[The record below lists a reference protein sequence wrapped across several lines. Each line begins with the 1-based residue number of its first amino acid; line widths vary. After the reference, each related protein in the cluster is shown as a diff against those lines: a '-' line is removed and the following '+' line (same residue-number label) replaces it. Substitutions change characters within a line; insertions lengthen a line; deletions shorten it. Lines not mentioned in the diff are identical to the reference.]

1 MAGHRQLLLYW
12 DPELEGAFRRRLER
26 AFGDLNLN
34 PSDAAAVDPD
44 PDAPPP
50 VRLAVVSISGSA
62 AHSEA
67 TSSSRLARATS
78 TNPPM
83 PSASK
88 PGTSKTR
95 RAARPRLSSSLAP
108 EDLEVKLDHAARR
121 ADEAE
126 RALPDMER
134 KRSDALHAAKHAET
148 SLAAE
153 RSRTTD
159 LQTRS
164 RAASGPERV
173 VGLPALFRSYESPR
187 RSRPGARPCLA
198 VAARCRPRR

>member
-1 MAGHRQLLLYW
+1 MAGHRQFLLYW

-34 PSDAAAVDPD
+34 ASDAAAVDPD

-50 VRLAVVSISGSA
+50 VRLALVSISGSA

-67 TSSSRLARATS
+67 TSSSRPARATS

-95 RAARPRLSSSLAP
+95 RAARPSSSLAP